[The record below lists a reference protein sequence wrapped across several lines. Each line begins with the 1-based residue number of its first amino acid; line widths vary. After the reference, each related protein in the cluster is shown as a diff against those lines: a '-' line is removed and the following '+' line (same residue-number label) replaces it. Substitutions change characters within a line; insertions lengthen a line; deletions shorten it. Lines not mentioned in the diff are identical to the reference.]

1 MNPSVIQRKTL
12 SGSRFS
18 FTHSTHLSFDRWWE
32 NFVLLLDFFFLLLYT
47 FFSPQVVSETGHLSF
62 YYILTCRSPKNIL
75 VEAFHILG
83 VGLEKSVRSP
93 MSQSCRK
100 PHEGGCKQGITSM
113 CGVKGEGRVAVVNL
127 WPSWLKTAVLLSSF
141 WAWTKD
147 NLIRLIN
154 KIIERDKNWVFA
166 KELVKSQNIPVSNSL
181 YQLQLSYLRFHR
193 EQTL

>member
-1 MNPSVIQRKTL
+1 
-12 SGSRFS
+12 
-18 FTHSTHLSFDRWWE
+18 
-32 NFVLLLDFFFLLLYT
+32 
-47 FFSPQVVSETGHLSF
+47 
-62 YYILTCRSPKNIL
+62 
-75 VEAFHILG
+75 
-83 VGLEKSVRSP
+83 

-113 CGVKGEGRVAVVNL
+113 CGGKGEGRVAVVNL

-193 EQTL
+193 EQTLHTFISTSTSACLWIVFFDHTIQWPCLISIRGNDMRNEKWFVSHRDTICRSRVISFPSDSLWLELVAICQFHATHLPSWLGGQGQK